1 MGFKSLIVW
10 TVVCIFAFFA
20 IFLAITGSTEYT
32 ESTAKFTLANDS
44 MLFVDA
50 EEASFSGV
58 SQNYFVLRCPGFQA
72 IEPTE
77 EQPPLGWQYKKYFI
91 FHPSSM
97 PTKTWCTVEAGG
109 SIYSAI
115 TTQQKGARVIVDRQD
130 ESESGLIILTS
141 VIILIIWIVII
152 ILFLP
157 LPEPAEPRHPVKK

>member
-10 TVVCIFAFFA
+10 TVVCIFALFA
-20 IFLAITGSTEYT
+20 ILLAITGSTEFT
-32 ESTAKFTLANDS
+32 ESPAKFILASDS
-44 MLFVDA
+44 KIFVDA
-50 EEASFSGV
+50 QTAAFAGV

-109 SIYSAI
+109 SIYSSI
-115 TTQQKGARVIVDRQD
+115 TTQQKGAHVIVDRQD
-130 ESESGLIILTS
+130 ESESGLIILAS
-141 VIILIIWIVII
+141 VMTLIIWIVIV

-157 LPEPAEPRHPVKK
+157 LPESAEPRRPIKK